1 MAWNQMARVLG
12 VFREGLVMV
21 SRVISEE
28 IANQVAF
35 IGESLGPLFTHDP
48 KLEGSAIRALLK
60 AFVQMD
66 TQEAGKE
73 WPFVEDQKAAVCI
86 REMQEGLA
94 PGFEDQ
100 ALYWEY
106 RRLFVGPQKKAAPPW
121 GSVYMDREQVIF
133 GATTM
138 KLHDWMRHNGVG
150 VKKGTSDEPE
160 DHLGT
165 LLIMMAYIARNKPEV
180 LVEYLRLH
188 VLTWS
193 SHFLEL
199 MENEAHHPFY
209 HGLASLARLSL
220 EGIQE
225 TLQIEVVYPR
235 YYR

>member
-1 MAWNQMARVLG
+1 
-12 VFREGLVMV
+12 MV

-28 IANQVAF
+28 IANQIAF

-48 KLEGSAIRALLK
+48 KLEGNAIRSLFE

-66 TQEAGKE
+66 TQEAAKE
-73 WPFVEDQKAAVCI
+73 WPFTEDQKAAVCI
-86 REMQEGLA
+86 HEIQNGLVS
-94 PGFEDQ
+94 GFEDQ

-133 GATTM
+133 GSTTM
-138 KLHDWMRHNGVG
+138 RLHDWMRRNGIG

-165 LLIMMAYIARNKPEV
+165 LLLMMAYIARNKPEV
-180 LVEYLRLH
+180 LIEYLQLH

-199 MENEAHHPFY
+199 MQNEAHHPFY

>member
-1 MAWNQMARVLG
+1 
-12 VFREGLVMV
+12 MV

-28 IANQVAF
+28 MANQVAF

-48 KLEGSAIRALLK
+48 KLEGSAIRSLLE

-66 TQEAGKE
+66 AQEAGKE

-86 REMQEGLA
+86 HEMQEGLA

-133 GATTM
+133 GSTTM
-138 KLHDWMRHNGVG
+138 RLHDWMRRNGIG

-165 LLIMMAYIARNKPEV
+165 LLLMMAYIARNKPEV
-180 LVEYLRLH
+180 LIEYLQLH

-199 MENEAHHPFY
+199 MQNETRHPFY

-220 EGIQE
+220 EGMQE

>member
-1 MAWNQMARVLG
+1 MARVLG

-66 TQEAGKE
+66 AQEAGKE

-86 REMQEGLA
+86 REMQEGLT

-138 KLHDWMRHNGVG
+138 KLHDWMRHNGIG

-165 LLIMMAYIARNKPEV
+165 LLLMMAYIARNKPEV
-180 LVEYLRLH
+180 LVEYLQLH

-209 HGLASLARLSL
+209 YGLASLARLSL